1 MKLLRFFLIIFI
13 SLTSPVK
20 ADLNKKLINQLE
32 EGGKLIFIRHAYA
45 PGSGDPDNFNLNDCS
60 TQRNLSKEGQR
71 QAEYIGEFFRNNK
84 VKIDKVLSS
93 EWCRCKETAKIAF
106 KNFSTN
112 SFLNSFYSSKFAKN
126 KDKQVKAL
134 KEYIKKFKSDKNLV
148 LVTHYVLI
156 SEILNYGPSSG
167 EIVVSNKNLN
177 IIGSLE
183 INYLDMSSK
192 RAMKQ
197 AQKQAYARH
206 RSNITQSRFNQK
218 KRNFT
223 KKNKKN

>member
-106 KNFSTN
+106 KNFTTKN
-112 SFLNSFYSSKFAKN
+112 FLNSFYSSKFAEN

-183 INYLDMSSK
+183 INY
-192 RAMKQ
+192 
-197 AQKQAYARH
+197 
-206 RSNITQSRFNQK
+206 
-218 KRNFT
+218 
-223 KKNKKN
+223 